1 MANDSLP
8 HNGCIASRQEIVDRA
23 EAFIKSHIGEPIAI
37 AQLCRVTGVSERTL
51 RSAFNDLRGKS
62 PMRFLMDARLDRVHD
77 ALRRHRRG
85 RATVTAVATDY
96 GFYEL
101 GRFAGKY
108 KAMFGERPSDT
119 VRSSAQPSM

>member
-1 MANDSLP
+1 MANCSLP
-8 HNGCIASRQEIVDRA
+8 NPVNTASRQTIVDRA
-23 EAFIKSHIGEPIAI
+23 EAFIKSHLGEPIAI

-51 RSAFNDLRGKS
+51 RSAFNDVRGKS
-62 PMRFLMDARLDRVHD
+62 PKRFVLDARLDRVHD
-77 ALRRHRRG
+77 ALSCGRR
-85 RATVTAVATDY
+85 ASVTAVATDY

-119 VRSSAQPSM
+119 VRASALASI

>member
-1 MANDSLP
+1 MANGSLSNP
-8 HNGCIASRQEIVDRA
+8 GSAASRQAIVDRA
-23 EAFIKSHIGEPIAI
+23 EAFIESHLGEPIAI

-51 RSAFNDLRGKS
+51 RSAFNDVRGKS
-62 PMRFLMDARLDRVHD
+62 PKRFVIDARLDRVHD
-77 ALRRHRRG
+77 ALSRRG
-85 RATVTAVATDY
+85 TQASVTSVATDY

-119 VRSSAQPSM
+119 MRASVQASM